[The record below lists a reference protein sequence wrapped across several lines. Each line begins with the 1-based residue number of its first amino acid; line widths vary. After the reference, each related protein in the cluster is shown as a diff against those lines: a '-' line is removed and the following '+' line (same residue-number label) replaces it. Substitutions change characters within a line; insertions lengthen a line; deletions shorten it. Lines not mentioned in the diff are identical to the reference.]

1 MEIGVGKANKKPQT
15 LSDICPDGYHDRT
28 LKSVTSKHTG
38 QYRTKYDKNCNA
50 IGRPQERRTK
60 KVRRLEGRTK
70 NTDEADEEDVP
81 QIDIFNLE

>member
-1 MEIGVGKANKKPQT
+1 MPFFGVGKANKKPQT

-38 QYRTKYDKNCNA
+38 QYRTKYDKNCNE

-60 KVRRLEGRTK
+60 
-70 NTDEADEEDVP
+70 NTDEDDKEDVL
-81 QIDIFNLE
+81 QIDIFDLE